1 MTSFLAQIRQDL
13 AIAWASRM
21 DGAVMLIFFVIIV
34 TMFPLAI
41 GPDAA
46 TLAPLA
52 VPIIWIAALLSIL
65 AGFDRLFSADSR
77 TGWID
82 QIALSNL
89 SLAYYA
95 VAKAA
100 AHWLVTAVPLLL
112 TVPVMAILLQ
122 MPIAAIAPLIVA
134 LIPGTIALTLLGI
147 IGASLSEGARRGGG
161 LMALL
166 VLPLAVPILI
176 FGVLASQSETLASP
190 HLMLLGAVG
199 LVLMAVA
206 PPVAAA
212 ALAESDED
220 ASQ

>member
-46 TLAPLA
+46 TLAALA

>member
-46 TLAPLA
+46 ILAPLA

-220 ASQ
+220 ANQ

>member
-46 TLAPLA
+46 TLAALA

-122 MPIAAIAPLIVA
+122 MPIAAIAQLIVA

>member
-65 AGFDRLFSADSR
+65 AGFDRLFSADGR

>member
-46 TLAPLA
+46 TLAALA

-65 AGFDRLFSADSR
+65 AGFDRLFSADSH

-220 ASQ
+220 ANQ

>member
-122 MPIAAIAPLIVA
+122 MPIATIASLIVA

>member
-122 MPIAAIAPLIVA
+122 MPIAAIAQLIVA

>member
-46 TLAPLA
+46 ILAPLA